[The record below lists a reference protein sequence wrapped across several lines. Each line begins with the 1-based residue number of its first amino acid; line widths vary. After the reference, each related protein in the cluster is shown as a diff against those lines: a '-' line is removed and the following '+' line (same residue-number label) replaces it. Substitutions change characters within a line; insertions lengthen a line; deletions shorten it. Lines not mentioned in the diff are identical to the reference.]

1 MTVRYNGSANRALN
15 HLGKNDKARSKSL
28 AKVASGMKINSAAD
42 DASNFSISSR
52 MRVKLRALD
61 QDAQN
66 VQNGRAILRTAE
78 GGIQGQIDLLR
89 TIRAKVLDAAN
100 DSNTDDDRQTIQK
113 ELRHLY
119 EQMENLAYDTD
130 YNSKKPLLA
139 DKIVRLNEGDREEI
153 NRTKLNL
160 IRDAKYDILDNVY
173 GPFAVFT
180 EYSSATETLGT
191 TTGYVAATP
200 QVTSLDFS
208 SYTDADRLNNVG
220 LNVDGRVYVFTDD
233 TSKDYRGTK
242 ISLGST
248 VDETIDNLVRTL
260 GAARDGMKVI
270 VSDSVSGASDSGGT
284 VTTSIPIPHSGTGAG
299 VSGTTEGG
307 VTNLTGDADLPAAAK
322 ATLTVNLSG
331 ATSGTGFRFD
341 GINFR
346 VIDSGASVEGT
357 VDKTLTKGENSN
369 ASTRS
374 FDYTFDGS
382 NLTFTAKE
390 NGAGYNGYRI
400 TNGYT
405 YYTYT
410 DRTTTYTAFGGAI
423 EIVSAGT
430 SMIPATWDLN
440 LSGMSVDDFS
450 AEYAGKIFRFG
461 SSSYKFYDS
470 SVAPKLEGFAE
481 DEGSRAS
488 FPTQIDI
495 NDIRRSIEGGST
507 LAQTVAGKIGGTVDG
522 DNVTFSNNYNGAQIN
537 LTTETL
543 RHYDVNFSSLNVKIP
558 DALYGKGF
566 RAYCATD
573 NREWFN
579 FIFTDG
585 TNSYDTEKNN
595 IKSITINVSAVTN
608 VEQLIGEIYTQGN
621 AFLTGTDPKF
631 NHHMRLAVDL
641 DNKIVT
647 LYDHRRFDVSNSPYN
662 YQEQGTKIADGI
674 SFKEEYE
681 RERRNFSVKDLVIQH
696 TDRADMN
703 IHIKIPQMTLDHI
716 FDPLPVVGKTIFDY
730 PVTNKDSR
738 DALLG
743 KPIPP
748 GILDIGLQ
756 YLLDAATFVGAQNK
770 RLEFTAENITT
781 ETENLT
787 ASESVIRDADMAKE
801 VTEYTK
807 QNILSQAAQYMLAQ
821 ANQLHSSILSL
832 LG

>member
-1 MTVRYNGSANRALN
+1 MTKNFSVVRILITNGSRFADKDKNFFTERISVIEMTMTVNYNGSANRALN

-42 DASNFSISSR
+42 DASSFSISSR

-100 DSNTDDDRQTIQK
+100 DSNTDEDRQTIQK

-139 DKIVRLNEGDREEI
+139 DKILRLNEGNWEEI

-160 IRDAKYDILDNVY
+160 IRDTKYDILDKVY
-173 GPFAVFT
+173 GPFAAFT
-180 EYSSATETLGT
+180 EYSSATTTLGT

-200 QVTSLDFS
+200 QVTALDFS
-208 SYTDADRLNNVG
+208 AYTDVDRLNNVG

-242 ISLGST
+242 IQLGST
-248 VDETIDNLVRTL
+248 VDETIDNFVRAL
-260 GAARDGMKVI
+260 GATRDGMKVT
-270 VSDSVSGASDSGGT
+270 VNAPVSGASDSGGA
-284 VTTSIPIPHSGTGAG
+284 VTTAIPIPHSGTGAG

-331 ATSGTGFRFD
+331 ATSGTGLRFD

-346 VIDSGASVEGT
+346 VIDSGASVEGS

-382 NLTFTAKE
+382 SLTFTAK
-390 NGAGYNGYRI
+390 NFGDSYNGY
-400 TNGYT
+400 
-405 YYTYT
+405 
-410 DRTTTYTAFGGAI
+410 
-423 EIVSAGT
+423 
-430 SMIPATWDLN
+430 
-440 LSGMSVDDFS
+440 DFS
-450 AEYAGKIFRFG
+450 AAYAGKIFRFG
-461 SSSYKFYDS
+461 SASYKFYDS

-481 DEGSRAS
+481 DDGSRAS

-495 NDIRRSIEGGST
+495 NDIRRSVDGGNT
-507 LAQTVAGKIGGTVDG
+507 LAQAVAGKLGGTVDG
-522 DNVTFSNNYNGAQIN
+522 DKVTFSSNYNGAQIN

-585 TNSYDTEKNN
+585 TDDYDTEKNN

-608 VEQLIGEIYTQGN
+608 VDDLLREIYTQGN
-621 AFLTGTDPKF
+621 AFLTGADPKF
-631 NHHMRLAVDL
+631 NHHMLLVVDL
-641 DNKIVT
+641 DNQTVT
-647 LYDHRRFDVSNSPYN
+647 IYDHRRFDVSNPPYN
-662 YQEQGTKIADGI
+662 YQEQGAKIADGI

-696 TDRADMN
+696 TDRAGMN

-756 YLLDAATFVGAQNK
+756 YLIDAATFVGAQNK

-807 QNILSQAAQYMLAQ
+807 QNILSQAAQSMLAQ